1 MTDDGRDSVKDC
13 FTLHVWPMMGSV
25 LLLDVRVIASSLVSR
40 PGVLG
45 GGVYGTPTRSLG
57 DAAARPRG
65 ARGAGFIFIV
75 QLIGPSFVTKLAEPE
90 EASSERGEWSS
101 GCAARS
107 AQPGVPPDE

>member
-13 FTLHVWPMMGSV
+13 FTLHVWPLGSV
-25 LLLDVRVIASSLVSR
+25 LLLDVRVIALSLVSR

-75 QLIGPSFVTKLAEPE
+75 QLGPSFVTKLAEPE

-101 GCAARS
+101 GRAARS

>member
-75 QLIGPSFVTKLAEPE
+75 QLGPS
-90 EASSERGEWSS
+90 
-101 GCAARS
+101 
-107 AQPGVPPDE
+107 